1 MTKVQSQCYC
11 AFCKNERKVSLKRHI
26 SFMEVFTALVLST
39 LFSFI
44 FWQALRP
51 EAIAFFVVCLI
62 LMELGTHFKFRL
74 GIICPYCG
82 FDPILYRT
90 NPQAACQ
97 KVSGFME
104 QRRKDPMFYLSNKGY
119 DKLARRKLELEEKK
133 EALTAS
139 LNASNTNHSAEM
151 DALMKPHLDS
161 QSAERIE
168 NQDVKQLP
176 PF

>member
-1 MTKVQSQCYC
+1 MTKVQSKCYC
-11 AFCKNERKVSLKRHI
+11 AFCKNERKVNLKRHI
-26 SFMEVFTALVLST
+26 SFMEIFTGLVLST

-44 FWQALRP
+44 FWQSFRP

-62 LMELGTHFKFRL
+62 MMELGTHFKFRL

-82 FDPILYRT
+82 FDPILYRR

-119 DKLARRKLELEEKK
+119 DKLARRKIELEEKK
-133 EALTAS
+133 EALSEALKPSSPATIGALGSLDSPS
-139 LNASNTNHSAEM
+139 LNEQENS
-151 DALMKPHLDS
+151 LL
-161 QSAERIE
+161 E